1 MPADDGFWFDDQQDV
16 GRAGP
21 DAAKRGPKQSIA
33 RIQGWPRS
41 LALQYGDLLAKSQDL
56 KRNIIPA
63 AKENSERGKESE
75 DELEHGVTQP

>member
-1 MPADDGFWFDDQQDV
+1 MPADDGFWFDDQQAV
-16 GRAGP
+16 GPAGP
-21 DAAKRGPKQSIA
+21 DAAKRGPKQPIA

-63 AKENSERGKESE
+63 AKENSER
-75 DELEHGVTQP
+75 